1 MKTMKNN
8 YFLTTIAL
16 MALMISCTDDF
27 NEINEKPDALA
38 ASDVSAKFFV
48 TNAQT
53 GLFAP
58 NRYPY
63 WRGPIIHA
71 DRYAGHTAFGYKS
84 NWWDDGLG
92 YNYSAGYTSAVH
104 DAWFA
109 SYNSTLSAF
118 TNFVKE
124 GGTLENDKYY
134 AIALI
139 MKGLYY
145 QYYTDAFG
153 MVPMTEA
160 SNPDIVTPKYDTQ
173 LEIYSTLVS
182 DLDQAISLIGNDAT
196 TGSGVDQLAENDLF
210 FNGDLQAWK
219 QLANSL
225 KLRLGLRALGAP
237 GESFSSSA
245 VASAVSGG
253 VLADRDALLPRDLE
267 ISTWVSAVYGDVWG
281 PFYGGGNWHLAKTL
295 VDALR
300 DNNDPRLS
308 KYAKPSKG
316 GTIEWAKPTEGERVA
331 LFDKH
336 VAYMTDILDSA
347 GATYTKTS
355 DGAGGYTITMPENT
369 NYIGQP
375 TRLNGKIKPLLDR
388 KLWSEPSEVVVNQH
402 NSGKPIFP
410 FVVMTAAESHFMVAE
425 AITKGLANGDA
436 QGHYQTAIRHAMN
449 LWGVSSADADN
460 YIATEGMALLNGST
474 DQNLEKIATQR
485 WIALFTNGY
494 EAWSVVRDTGYPTE
508 LSAGVTDG
516 DIFVLG
522 DTNGVYPQRHRYG
535 SGPYNTNGAQVE
547 QANSVQ
553 GPDKQATKLWWAK

>member
-1 MKTMKNN
+1 
-8 YFLTTIAL
+8 
-16 MALMISCTDDF
+16 MALLVSCTDDF

-38 ASDVSAKFFV
+38 PSDVSAKYFV
-48 TNAQT
+48 TNAQV

-63 WRGPIIHA
+63 WRGPIIHS
-71 DRYAGHTAFGYKS
+71 DRYAGHTSFGYKS
-84 NWWDDGLG
+84 SWWDDGLG
-92 YNYSAGYTSAVH
+92 YNYHAGYTQAVH
-104 DAWFA
+104 DDWFA
-109 SYNSTLSAF
+109 NYNSTLTAF

-145 QYYTDAFG
+145 QYYTDTFG
-153 MVPMTEA
+153 MVPFSEA
-160 SNPDIVTPKYDTQ
+160 SDPDITSPKYDSQ

-182 DLDQAISLIGNDAT
+182 DLDEAIALIGSST
-196 TGSGVDQLAENDLF
+196 STGSGVDQLTNNDIF

-225 KLRLGLRALGAP
+225 KLRLGLRAQGAE

-245 VASAVSGG
+245 ISSAISSG
-253 VLADRDALLPRDLE
+253 VLADINALLERDLE

-281 PFYGGGNWHLAKTL
+281 PFYGGGNWHLTKTL
-295 VDALR
+295 IDALR

-316 GTIEWAKPTEGERVA
+316 GTIEWAKPAEGTRVA

-336 VAYMTDILDSA
+336 VSYLTDILDSA

-375 TRLNGKIKPLLDR
+375 TRLNGEIKPLLDR
-388 KLWSEPSEVVVNQH
+388 KLWSEPADIVVNQH

-410 FVVMTAAESHFMVAE
+410 FVVMSAAESHFMIAE
-425 AITKGLANGDA
+425 AITKGLASGNA
-436 QGHYQTAIRHAMN
+436 ETFYQTGIRHAME
-449 LWGVSSADADN
+449 LWDVASADIDN
-460 YIATEGMALLNGST
+460 YLATEDMAKLNGST

-485 WIALFTNGY
+485 WMALFTNGF
-494 EAWSVVRDTGYPTE
+494 EAWAVVRDTGYPTE
-508 LSAGVTDG
+508 LSAGVSDD

-522 DTNGVYPQRHRYG
+522 DLNGAYPQRMRYG
-535 SGPYNTNGAQVE
+535 SGPYNTNGANVE
-547 QANSVQ
+547 AAASVQ
-553 GPDKQATKLWWAK
+553 GPDRQGTKLWWAK

>member
-1 MKTMKNN
+1 MKNI
-8 YFLTTIAL
+8 YFLSTIAL

-27 NEINEKPDALA
+27 NEINERPDALA
-38 ASDVSAKFFV
+38 PSDVSAKYFV
-48 TNAQT
+48 TNTQVS
-53 GLFAP
+53 LFAP
-58 NRYPY
+58 NRYPF
-63 WRGPIIHA
+63 WRGPIIHS

-92 YNYSAGYTSAVH
+92 YNYSAGFTSAVH

-109 SYNSTLSAF
+109 NYNSTLTAF

-145 QYYTDAFG
+145 QYYTDTFG
-153 MVPMTEA
+153 MVPFSEA
-160 SNPDIVTPKYDTQ
+160 SDPDIPNPKYDTQ

-182 DLDQAISLIGNDAT
+182 DLDEAIALIGSSTN
-196 TGSGVDQLAENDLF
+196 TGSGVDQLTDNDIF

-225 KLRLGLRALGAP
+225 KLRLGLRAHGAE
-237 GESFSSSA
+237 GENFSSSA
-245 VASAVSGG
+245 ISSAISSG
-253 VLADRDALLPRDLE
+253 VLADKNALLERDLE

-281 PFYGGGNWHLAKTL
+281 PFYGGGNWHLTKTL
-295 VDALR
+295 IDALR

-316 GTIEWAKPTEGERVA
+316 GTVEWAKPTEGTRVA

-336 VAYMTDILDSA
+336 VSYLTDILDSA

-375 TRLNGKIKPLLDR
+375 SRLNGEIKPLLDR
-388 KLWSEPSEVVVNQH
+388 KLWSEPADIVVNQH

-410 FVVMTAAESHFMVAE
+410 FVVMSAAESHFMIAE
-425 AITKGLANGDA
+425 AITKGLASGNA
-436 QGHYQTAIRHAMN
+436 ETFYQTGIRHAME
-449 LWGVSSADADN
+449 LWDVASVDIDN
-460 YIATEGMALLNGST
+460 YLATEDMAKLNGST

-485 WIALFTNGY
+485 WMALFTNGF
-494 EAWSVVRDTGYPTE
+494 EAWAVVRDTGYPTE
-508 LSAGVTDG
+508 LSSGVNDD

-522 DTNGVYPQRHRYG
+522 DLNGDYPQRMRYG
-535 SGPYNTNGAQVE
+535 SGPYNTNAAGVE
-547 QANSVQ
+547 QANSLQ
-553 GPDKQATKLWWAK
+553 GPDKQGKKLWWAK

>member
-8 YFLTTIAL
+8 YFLTTLAL
-16 MALMISCTDDF
+16 MALMVSCTDDF

-38 ASDVSAKFFV
+38 PSDVSAKYFV

-63 WRGPIIHA
+63 WRGPIIHS
-71 DRYAGHTAFGYKS
+71 DRYAGHTSFGYKS
-84 NWWDDGLG
+84 NWWNDGLG
-92 YNYSAGYTSAVH
+92 YNYHAGYTSAVH

-109 SYNSTLSAF
+109 SYNSTLTAF

-145 QYYTDAFG
+145 QYYTDTFG
-153 MVPMTEA
+153 MVPFSEA
-160 SNPDIVTPKYDTQ
+160 SDPDITTPKYDDQ
-173 LEIYSTLVS
+173 LTIYSTLVS
-182 DLDQAISLIGNDAT
+182 DLDEAIALIGNDAT
-196 TGSGVDQLAENDLF
+196 TGSGVDMLGENDLF

-225 KLRLGLRALGAP
+225 KLRLGLRAHGAP
-237 GESFSSSA
+237 GEGFSTSAISSA
-245 VASAVSGG
+245 ISGG
-253 VLADRDALLPRDLE
+253 VLADRDALLQRDLE

-281 PFYGGGNWHLAKTL
+281 PFYGGGNWHLTKTL
-295 VDALR
+295 IDALR

-316 GTIEWAKPTEGERVA
+316 GTIEWAKPAEGTRVA

-336 VAYMTDILDSA
+336 VSYLTGILDSA

-375 TRLNGKIKPLLDR
+375 TRLNGEIKPLLDR
-388 KLWSEPSEVVVNQH
+388 KLWSEPADIVVNQH

-410 FVVMTAAESHFMVAE
+410 FVVMTAAESHFMIAE
-425 AITKGLANGDA
+425 AITKGLASGAGGDIDTYLA
-436 QGHYQTAIRHAMN
+436 N
-449 LWGVSSADADN
+449 ED
-460 YIATEGMALLNGST
+460 MAKLNGST

-485 WIALFTNGY
+485 WMALFTNGF
-494 EAWSVVRDTGYPTE
+494 EAWAVVRDTGYPTE
-508 LSAGVTDG
+508 LSAGVSDD

-522 DTNGVYPQRHRYG
+522 DLNGAYPQRMRYG
-535 SGPYNTNGAQVE
+535 SGPYNTNAANVE
-547 QANSVQ
+547 AAASVQ
-553 GPDKQATKLWWAK
+553 GPDRQGTKLWWAK

>member
-1 MKTMKNN
+1 MKNI
-8 YFLTTIAL
+8 YFLSTIAL

-27 NEINEKPDALA
+27 NEINERPDALA
-38 ASDVSAKFFV
+38 PSDVSAKYFV
-48 TNAQT
+48 TNAQV

-58 NRYPY
+58 NRYPF
-63 WRGPIIHA
+63 WRGPIIHS

-92 YNYSAGYTSAVH
+92 YNYSAGFTSAVH

-109 SYNSTLSAF
+109 NYNSTLTAF

-145 QYYTDAFG
+145 QYYTDTFG
-153 MVPMTEA
+153 MVPFSEA
-160 SNPDIVTPKYDTQ
+160 SDPDIPNPKYDTQ

-182 DLDQAISLIGNDAT
+182 DLDEAIALIGSSTN
-196 TGSGVDQLAENDLF
+196 TGSGVDQLTDNDIF

-225 KLRLGLRALGAP
+225 KLRLGLRAHGAE
-237 GESFSSSA
+237 GENFSSSA
-245 VASAVSGG
+245 ISSAISSG
-253 VLADRDALLPRDLE
+253 VLADKNALLERDLE

-281 PFYGGGNWHLAKTL
+281 PFYGGGNWHLTKTL
-295 VDALR
+295 IDALR

-316 GTIEWAKPTEGERVA
+316 GTIEWAKPTEGTRVA

-336 VAYMTDILDSA
+336 VSYLTDILDSA
-347 GATYTKTS
+347 GATYTKAS

-375 TRLNGKIKPLLDR
+375 SRLNGEIKPLLDR
-388 KLWSEPSEVVVNQH
+388 KLWSEPADIVVNQH

-410 FVVMTAAESHFMVAE
+410 FVVMSAAESHFMIAE
-425 AITKGLANGDA
+425 AITKGLASGNA
-436 QGHYQTAIRHAMN
+436 ETFYQTGIRHAME
-449 LWGVSSADADN
+449 LWDVASADIDN
-460 YIATEGMALLNGST
+460 YLATEDMAKLNGST

-485 WIALFTNGY
+485 WMALFTNGF
-494 EAWSVVRDTGYPTE
+494 EAWAVVRDTGYPTE
-508 LSAGVTDG
+508 LSSGVNDD

-522 DTNGVYPQRHRYG
+522 DLNGDYPQRMRYG
-535 SGPYNTNGAQVE
+535 SGPYNTNAAGVE
-547 QANSVQ
+547 QANSLQ
-553 GPDKQATKLWWAK
+553 GPDKQGTKLWWAK

>member
-1 MKTMKNN
+1 
-8 YFLTTIAL
+8 
-16 MALMISCTDDF
+16 MALLVSCTDDF

-38 ASDVSAKFFV
+38 PSDVSAKYFV
-48 TNAQT
+48 TNAQV

-63 WRGPIIHA
+63 WRGPIIHS
-71 DRYAGHTAFGYKS
+71 DRYAGHTSFGYKS
-84 NWWDDGLG
+84 SWWDDGLG
-92 YNYSAGYTSAVH
+92 YNYHAGYTSAVH
-104 DAWFA
+104 DDWFA
-109 SYNSTLSAF
+109 NYNSTLTAF

-145 QYYTDAFG
+145 QYYTDTFG
-153 MVPMTEA
+153 MVPFSEA
-160 SNPDIVTPKYDTQ
+160 SDPDITSPKYDSQ

-182 DLDQAISLIGNDAT
+182 DLDEAIALIGSST
-196 TGSGVDQLAENDLF
+196 STGSGVDQLTNNDIF

-225 KLRLGLRALGAP
+225 KLRLGLRAQGAE

-245 VASAVSGG
+245 ISSAISSG
-253 VLADRDALLPRDLE
+253 VLADINALLERDLE

-281 PFYGGGNWHLAKTL
+281 PFYGGGNWHLTKTL
-295 VDALR
+295 IDALR

-316 GTIEWAKPTEGERVA
+316 GTIEWAKPAEGTRVA

-336 VAYMTDILDSA
+336 VSYLTDILDSA

-355 DGAGGYTITMPENT
+355 DGAGGYTITMHENT

-375 TRLNGKIKPLLDR
+375 TRLNGEIKPLLDR
-388 KLWSEPSEVVVNQH
+388 KLWSEPADIVVNQH

-410 FVVMTAAESHFMVAE
+410 FVVMSAAESHFMIAE
-425 AITKGLANGDA
+425 AITKGLASGNA
-436 QGHYQTAIRHAMN
+436 ETFYQTGIRHAME
-449 LWGVSSADADN
+449 LWDVASADIEN
-460 YIATEGMALLNGST
+460 YLATEDMAKLNGST

-485 WIALFTNGY
+485 WMALFTNGF
-494 EAWSVVRDTGYPTE
+494 EAWAVVRDTGYPTE
-508 LSAGVTDG
+508 LSAGVSDD

-522 DTNGVYPQRHRYG
+522 DLNGAYPQRMRYG
-535 SGPYNTNGAQVE
+535 SGPYNTNGANVE
-547 QANSVQ
+547 AAASVQ
-553 GPDKQATKLWWAK
+553 GPDRQGTKLWWAK

>member
-8 YFLTTIAL
+8 YFLTIITL
-16 MALMISCTDDF
+16 MALMVSCTDDF
-27 NEINEKPDALA
+27 NEINEKPDALSP
-38 ASDVSAKFFV
+38 SDVSAKFFV

-53 GLFAP
+53 ALFAP
-58 NRYPY
+58 NRYPF
-63 WRGPIIHA
+63 WRGNIIHS

-92 YNYSAGYTSAVH
+92 YNYNSGFTSAVH

-109 SYNSTLSAF
+109 NYNSTLTAF

-145 QYYTDAFG
+145 QYYTDTFG
-153 MVPMTEA
+153 MVPMSEA
-160 SNPDIVTPKYDTQ
+160 SNPDITTPKYDTQ

-182 DLDQAISLIGNDAT
+182 DLDQAISLIGNDTT
-196 TGSGVDQLAENDLF
+196 TGSGVDQLTENDLF

-225 KLRLGLRALGAP
+225 KLRLGLRAQGAS
-237 GESFSSSA
+237 GETFSSSA
-245 VASAVSGG
+245 VSSAITSG
-253 VLADRDALLPRDLE
+253 VLADKDALLVRDLE

-281 PFYGGGNWHLAKTL
+281 PFYGGGNWHLTKTL
-295 VDALR
+295 IDALR
-300 DNNDPRLS
+300 DNNDPRLA

-316 GTIEWAKPTEGERVA
+316 GTISWAMPAEGERVA

-336 VAYMTDILDSA
+336 VEYLTGILDSS

-375 TRLNGKIKPLLDR
+375 TRLNGQIKPMLDR
-388 KLWSEPSEVVVNQH
+388 ALWSEPSEIVVNQH

-425 AITKGLANGDA
+425 AITKGLASGDA
-436 QGHYQTAIRHAMN
+436 QGHYQTGLRHAMS
-449 LWGVSSADADN
+449 LWDVSSADIEN
-460 YIATEGMALLNGST
+460 FIATESMALLNGST

-494 EAWSVVRDTGYPTE
+494 EAWAVVRDTGYPTE
-508 LSAGVTDG
+508 LSAGVSDD

-522 DTNGVYPQRHRYG
+522 DLNGAYPQRHRYG
-535 SGPYNTNGAQVE
+535 TGPYNTNAANVE
-547 QANSVQ
+547 QANSEQ
-553 GPDKQATKLWWAK
+553 GPDVQATKLWWAK